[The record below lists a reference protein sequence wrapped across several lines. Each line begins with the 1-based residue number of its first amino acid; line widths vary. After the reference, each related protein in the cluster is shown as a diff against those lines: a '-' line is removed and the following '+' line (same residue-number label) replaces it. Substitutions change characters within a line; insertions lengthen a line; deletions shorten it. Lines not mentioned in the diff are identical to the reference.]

1 MKTVVQRVLK
11 AKVKRKEDNKVV
23 GEINRGLFTGNTSQA
38 LLILLGIKRGDG
50 QRQVDE
56 LVEKIS
62 KLRIMADENNKMNLS
77 VMDTKSEILFVSQ
90 FTLYANTKDGNRPS
104 FIEAEDPKKAE
115 DLYEYF
121 IKKLKEK
128 GIKVETGS
136 FGDYMEIEA
145 ILDGPVTIVLE
156 N

>member
-1 MKTVVQRVLK
+1 MKIVIQRVNK
-11 AKVKRKEDNKVV
+11 ASVAVKEANEIV
-23 GEINRGLFTGNTSQA
+23 GKIGKGLF
-38 LLILLGIKRGDG
+38 ILLGIKRGDS
-50 QRQVDE
+50 QKQVDE

-77 VMDTKSEILFVSQ
+77 VLDTKSEILFVSQ

-104 FIEAEDPKKAE
+104 FIEAEEPKKAKE
-115 DLYEYF
+115 LYEYF
-121 IKKLKEK
+121 VKKLKEK

-156 N
+156 S

>member
-1 MKTVVQRVLK
+1 MKIVIQRVNE
-11 AKVKRKEDNKVV
+11 ASVAVKETNKIV
-23 GEINRGLFTGNTSQA
+23 GKIGKGLF
-38 LLILLGIKRGDG
+38 ILLGIKRGDS
-50 QRQVDE
+50 QNQVDE

-90 FTLYANTKDGNRPS
+90 FTLYTNTKDGNRPS
-104 FIEAEDPKKAE
+104 FIEAEEPKKAKE
-115 DLYEYF
+115 LHEYF
-121 IKKLKEK
+121 VKRLREK

-136 FGDYMEIEA
+136 FGDYMEIECT
-145 ILDGPVTIVLE
+145 LDGPVTIDLE

>member
-1 MKTVVQRVLK
+1 MKIVIQRVNK
-11 AKVKRKEDNKVV
+11 ASVAVKEANEIV
-23 GEINRGLFTGNTSQA
+23 GKIGKGLF
-38 LLILLGIKRGDG
+38 ILLGIKRGDS
-50 QRQVDE
+50 QKQVDE

-77 VMDTKSEILFVSQ
+77 VLDTKSEILFVSQ

-104 FIEAEDPKKAE
+104 FIEAEEPKKAKE
-115 DLYEYF
+115 LYEYF
-121 IKKLKEK
+121 VKKLKEK

-136 FGDYMEIEA
+136 FGDYMEIDC
-145 ILDGPVTIVLE
+145 ILDGPVTINLE